1 MPPTITDAD
10 ITRIAARHDIDGRE
24 GLRKAINEA
33 GARYEELRSSTGP
46 RISGKQINEV
56 QKFAKAA
63 VKLREVWNRLPEESR
78 DLIYFMAHSSG
89 SKFGPERID
98 LPDQEEPPF
107 GYLDFTG
114 CDKLVNQ
121 AIAEIVALSVNSA
134 EGFAAQRRLP
144 NINLRGLMQ
153 YLEDY
158 WENTLGKKITFTHTS
173 SKFENFARDVTEI
186 IDKEQAGNVKGV
198 FQVMR
203 TKNSLQ

>member
-63 VKLREVWNRLPEESR
+63 TKLMGVWDRLPEESR
-78 DLIYFMAHSSG
+78 HLIYVMAHLSG
-89 SKFGPERID
+89 SRFEPEIVD
-98 LPDQEEPPF
+98 LPDQEPPF

-121 AIAEIVALSVNSA
+121 AIAEIVELSANSA
-134 EGFAAQRRLP
+134 EGFKAQGRLP
-144 NINLRGLMQ
+144 NINLRGLIQ
-153 YLEDY
+153 CLEDY
-158 WENTLGKKITFTHTS
+158 WGNTLGKKITFTHTS